1 MGGRPRLPEAV
12 KELKGTA
19 RKDRVLK
26 KPVKKNTLTNRSG
39 VVKPLSRLPPP
50 PDGLGE
56 YGRKQWMLNVKILK
70 DSGNWN
76 DSYSMA
82 LSMYCEVCEL
92 WFNSL
97 AILKRENLLPFEER
111 TNYSMASQPHPT
123 NLIDKYWKMMVQMQ
137 DRFGWNPV
145 ANVKVPIA
153 APDDAKDP
161 KKAKALAMFGG

>member
-1 MGGRPRLPEAV
+1 MGGRPRLPDAI

-26 KPVKKNTLTNRSG
+26 KPTKKNTRGG

-50 PDGLGE
+50 PDGLGD
-56 YGRKQWMLNVKILK
+56 YGRKQWMLNVRILK
-70 DSGNWN
+70 ESGNWN
-76 DSYSMA
+76 EAYSMA

-145 ANVKVPIA
+145 ANVKVPSA
-153 APDDAKDP
+153 AVEEKDP
-161 KKAKALAMFGG
+161 KKEKARAMFGG